1 MVEHVCMYT
10 KYTCECA
17 CFILGYVFILTRD
30 ELQLT
35 NAPTNTKDEGA
46 CVDVMN

>member
-1 MVEHVCMYT
+1 MHVVYEV
-10 KYTCECA
+10 YICECA
-17 CFILGYVFILTRD
+17 CFILGYVFILTRRD